1 MLALVPA
8 LLVGLLLA
16 LLRRRLSWRAILTMA
31 GSFVAALLVWALV
44 AHLLGRPFAHLPNTP
59 GPGTSSGSGVTFG
72 QKFAY
77 IWQIFLPPLPGMT
90 DLYVGPGHVPAWT
103 IYVKEIWGVF
113 GWASMPFPE
122 RVYKVIFIVLVALAV
137 LALVTLVRERRA
149 VLDRWP
155 ELTVLALAAIGV
167 SVSVHLAFLRT
178 TPFSSN
184 ISEQGR
190 YLFPAITTAAVVGV
204 GACFGVGRRY
214 APVLATG
221 LVTAMMLF
229 SAAAQ
234 VFVLT
239 GYFT

>member
-1 MLALVPA
+1 
-8 LLVGLLLA
+8 
-16 LLRRRLSWRAILTMA
+16 RAILAMA

-44 AHLLGRPFAHLPNTP
+44 AHLVGRPFGHLPNSP
-59 GPGTSSGSGVTFG
+59 GPGTSSGGGVSLW
-72 QKFAY
+72 QKFSY

-90 DLYVGPGHVPAWT
+90 DLYVRPGLVPSWT
-103 IYVKEIWGVF
+103 LYVKEIWGVF
-113 GWASMPFPE
+113 GWASMPFPD
-122 RVYKVIFIVLVALAV
+122 RVFKVILLLIAALGV

-149 VLDRWP
+149 VLNRWP

-178 TPFSSN
+178 TPFAIN

-190 YLFPAITTAAVVGV
+190 YMFPAITTAAVVGV

-214 APVLATG
+214 APLLATG

-234 VFVLT
+234 VFVFT